1 LLLKKLFKG
10 LVLIISTLR
19 ADGIIMNL
27 QGKNVLVTGGAG
39 FIGSTLV
46 RELLREKANVTVYDN
61 FFSGDMENLEE
72 IKDEIKIVSGN
83 ILDPELKNVL
93 QANVIEYVFH
103 LAAEPYIPY
112 CYDRPKMFF
121 EVNATGTLDVL
132 LACKEGGIKKVVHYS
147 SSEVYGT
154 AQYVPMDEKHPTLPA
169 STYAVSKLAA
179 DRLAFTMFHEQNVP
193 VAILRQFNVY
203 GPRETH
209 PYIIP
214 ELITQLSN
222 SNKLK
227 LGNVKAS
234 RDFTYVDDA
243 ARGAIEIMKSKDT
256 IGEVVNMGSGKD
268 YTVQQL
274 AEIIGEL
281 LGRKNL
287 QIETEKTRF
296 RPLDVQRLQCN
307 YSKMKKLTGWSPK
320 TDFMK
325 GLEKTIQWYS
335 ENGKKWIWERKIGPE
350 EKLWKPK

>member
-1 LLLKKLFKG
+1 
-10 LVLIISTLR
+10 
-19 ADGIIMNL
+19 MNL

-46 RELLREKANVTVYDN
+46 RELLKEKANVTVYDN
-61 FFSGDMENLEE
+61 FFSGDMSNLEE
-72 IKDEIKIVSGN
+72 IKSEIKIVSGN
-83 ILDPELKNVL
+83 ILDPELASVMKTNG
-93 QANVIEYVFH
+93 IEYVFH

-132 LACKEGGIKKVVHYS
+132 LACKEIGVKKVVQYS

-179 DRLAFTMFHEQNVP
+179 DRLCFTLFHEQNIP

-214 ELITQLSN
+214 ELITQLSG

-234 RDFTYVDDA
+234 RDFTYVEDA
-243 ARGAIEIMKSKDT
+243 ARGAIEILKSKDT
-256 IGEVVNMGSGKD
+256 AGEVLNMGSGKD
-268 YTVQQL
+268 YTIEQL
-274 AEIIGEL
+274 AKIIGGL
-281 LGRKNL
+281 LGKDKL

-307 YSKMKKLTGWSPK
+307 YSKMEKLTGWEPK
-320 TDFMK
+320 TDFVK
-325 GLEKTIQWYS
+325 GLEKTIEWYN
-335 ENGKKWIWERKIGPE
+335 EHGKKWIWEIKVAPEDKI
-350 EKLWKPK
+350 WKPK